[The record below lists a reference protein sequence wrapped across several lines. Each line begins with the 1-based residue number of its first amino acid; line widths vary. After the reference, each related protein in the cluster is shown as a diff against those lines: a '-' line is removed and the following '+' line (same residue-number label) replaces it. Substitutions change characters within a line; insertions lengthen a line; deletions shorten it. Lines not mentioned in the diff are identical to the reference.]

1 MGKHTAP
8 RRKARLLRQQ
18 RVRRHLA
25 GTTAR
30 PRLAVFR
37 SLRHIYAQVID
48 DSSGR
53 TLVSASTLDH
63 ELRAQMAGLSKRAQ
77 ARLVGKA
84 VAQRAQ
90 AAGVQRVAFDR
101 GGFLYHGRIKE
112 LADGSREGGLDF

>member
-25 GTTAR
+25 GTPAR

-37 SLRHIYAQVID
+37 SLRHIYAQIID

-53 TLVSASTLDH
+53 TLASASTSTTNCACRWPD
-63 ELRAQMAGLSKRAQ
+63 AGAQ
-77 ARLVGKA
+77 APGGQA
-84 VAQRAQ
+84 VASARSGRGSA
-90 AAGVQRVAFDR
+90 VAFDR
-101 GGFLYHGRIKE
+101 GGSAITAASE